1 MGINM
6 CKKRWLWIVGAEL
19 VIMIVLAAVLGLP
32 GVNENFHAMDF
43 VYQQGENVD
52 GLAVAGS
59 DGAQSGWFISTPQIK
74 LGYGVYRVEVEY
86 ESTSQESFLYFV
98 SVSEQSTQIKNIGQY
113 AAGTEYFKTD
123 RNKLSTQVF
132 VNRGDVYYAGCIYGG
147 DGELAVRSISIKK
160 EPGGVLKGCL
170 IYILAAAVVDL
181 LILFADRRKRGL
193 VGDESIRVF
202 FALGLTVIF
211 ASFPLGTVFLV
222 NGHDMGF
229 HLARIDSIKN
239 GILSG
244 EFPIKLYSDWLCGN
258 GYASGV
264 FYGDALLYIPALF
277 RIAGFNLM
285 QSYKIFVLLCNL
297 ATCVISYY
305 CFKGMSGSRKTA
317 VIGAALYTASIYRLI
332 DIYVRASVGEYTAM
346 IFLPVIAYGMYRVY
360 ADDVDSVGFK
370 KNWIIPVIGFSG
382 IINSHILT
390 CEMTGMFTVLLCLIM
405 FRKTFA
411 KKRFILLVKI
421 VVYTLIV
428 NIGFILPFVQYFVR
442 GGIVATDTDRF
453 FTGIQQY
460 GAFLAQIFEPV
471 TTYAGL
477 STYIDWAIRESMPVN
492 VGAGLALGGVVLL
505 YVLIMGYVKKKGERT
520 AAWLTLAFAALA
532 IWMSTSSFPWNMLK
546 KSGSVMSSLV
556 SSIQYPWR
564 FLSIASMMLVVGF
577 ILALKAVEDKKRLY
591 MCAGAVV
598 LAVNIWQGA
607 VLMSNILNNAEP
619 YLIYQGSE
627 IDTTQAVTGAEYL
640 PADTLVQVYSAQYVL
655 PDDGISCEV
664 SCRDNNYVEC
674 HITNSTNIDGRIIF
688 SMVYYDGYTAVDAV
702 TGEKLEV
709 YMDGGRVAVNVSGG
723 YSGDV
728 IVKFSGFV
736 SWKIAGV
743 VSIIGFLMLMAE
755 FIKYRTKA
763 YEKWRHE
770 WIKRRG

>member
-1 MGINM
+1 MKISIN
-6 CKKRWLWIVGAEL
+6 KKRWLWLVGAEL
-19 VIMIVLAAVLGLP
+19 FVLIVLALVLALP
-32 GVNENFHAMDF
+32 GVNESFTVADF

-52 GLAVAGS
+52 GSAAVGGE
-59 DGAQSGWFISTPQIK
+59 GAQGGWFISTPQIK

-98 SVSEQSTQIKNIGQY
+98 SVSEQATQIKNIGQY
-113 AAGTEYFKTD
+113 TAGTEFFKTD
-123 RNKLSTQVF
+123 RNRLSTQVF
-132 VNRGDVYYAGCIYGG
+132 VSRGDTYYAGCIYGG
-147 DGELAVRSISIKK
+147 DGELAVKSISIKK

-193 VGDESIRVF
+193 VSDESIRVF

-211 ASFPLGTVFLV
+211 ASFPLGTGFLV

-229 HLARIDSIKN
+229 HLARIDSIRN

-264 FYGDALLYIPALF
+264 FYGDAFLYIPAFF

-285 QSYKIFVLLCNL
+285 QSYKLFLFLCNL

-305 CFKGMSGSRKTA
+305 CFKGMSGSKKTA
-317 VIGAALYTASIYRLI
+317 VIGAALYTTSIYRLI

-360 ADDVDSVGFK
+360 TDDVDSEGFK

-390 CEMTGMFTVLLCLIM
+390 CEMTGLFTVLLCLVM
-405 FRKTFA
+405 FRKTFT

-453 FTGIQQY
+453 FAGIQQY

-471 TTYAGL
+471 TTYAGQ
-477 STYIDWAIRESMPVN
+477 SSYIDWAISESMPVN
-492 VGAGLALGGVVLL
+492 IGAGLAFAGVVLL
-505 YVLIMGYVKKKGERT
+505 YVLVMGYVKKRGERT
-520 AAWLTLAFAALA
+520 ASWLTLAFAALA
-532 IWMSTSSFPWNMLK
+532 VWMSTSSFPWNMLK
-546 KSGSVMSSLV
+546 KSNGVMSSLV

-564 FLSIASMMLVVGF
+564 FLSIASIMLVVGF
-577 ILALKAVEDKKRLY
+577 VLALKAVEDKKRLY
-591 MCAGAVV
+591 MCAGTVV

-619 YLIYQGSE
+619 YRIYQGSE

-640 PADTLVQVYSAQYVL
+640 PAGTLVQVYSAQYVL

-664 SCRDNNYVEC
+664 KYRDNNYVEC
-674 HITNSTNIDGRIIF
+674 HIANGTAAYGRIIF
-688 SMVYYDGYTAVDAV
+688 SMVYYDGYTAVDAA

-709 YMDGGRVAVNVSGG
+709 YEDEGRVAVKVKSG
-723 YSGDV
+723 YEGDV
-728 IVKFSGFV
+728 TVKFSGFV
-736 SWKIAGV
+736 SWKITGV
-743 VSIIGFLMLMAE
+743 VSIIGFLALIAE
-755 FIKYRTKA
+755 FLKYRTKA
-763 YEKWRHE
+763 YEKWRQA
-770 WIKRRG
+770 WTKRRG